1 MSFSPRADQAAVA
14 QCGSSYMRPRR
25 AHHLLP
31 TVLSK
36 SVADISLSG
45 WSSFG
50 VFAIENGLDFIL
62 CEAFVVKH
70 AIFLSFSC
78 TELSL
83 VPLMELMALHWD
95 ELFLKG

>member
-14 QCGSSYMRPRR
+14 QCRSSYMRPRR

-36 SVADISLSG
+36 SVADNSLSG

-70 AIFLSFSC
+70 AIFLSLAVRSC
-78 TELSL
+78 RWY
-83 VPLMELMALHWD
+83 PYGIDALYWD